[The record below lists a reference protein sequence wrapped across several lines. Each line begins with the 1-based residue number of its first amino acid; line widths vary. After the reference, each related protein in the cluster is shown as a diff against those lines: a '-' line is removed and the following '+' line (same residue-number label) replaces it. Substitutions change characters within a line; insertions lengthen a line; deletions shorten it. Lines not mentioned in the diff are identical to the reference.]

1 MLPET
6 TYWIISSKWSRICA
20 IEVETFFL
28 GRKSS
33 KDKQANLVVRN
44 FAIFWNMYEILLMHS
59 KLRSND
65 TIGHFFLHKQ
75 NLYCTSFVWMEFFLM
90 FQINLYESDSNFPQ
104 LSYRYTHDCT
114 QILQKKYV
122 LNKKCRTRLLTI
134 LRHFLASLIK
144 IYVTLI
150 KINLYFKDW
159 DSKIEK
165 LDMTT

>member
-1 MLPET
+1 
-6 TYWIISSKWSRICA
+6 
-20 IEVETFFL
+20 
-28 GRKSS
+28 
-33 KDKQANLVVRN
+33 
-44 FAIFWNMYEILLMHS
+44 
-59 KLRSND
+59 
-65 TIGHFFLHKQ
+65 
-75 NLYCTSFVWMEFFLM
+75 MEFFLM